1 MRALSSAPSGDASM
15 KEATMAA
22 KSTKSAKPAKV
33 AKSTKPV
40 TAAKSAPKAAAAR
53 LTCAEVMKELA
64 KLGSEQTRKIYAR
77 HCAGEPTF
85 GVQFGL
91 LKGLL
96 KRIGVDHELAQ
107 ALWETGNFDARN
119 VAMKIADPARTDAT
133 ELDRWAAVDRGRM
146 CGSYVAMLASE
157 GPHGPA
163 LAKKWL
169 AAKDLP
175 RRCSGWL
182 LVGQLATHD
191 DALADDWFAAHL
203 ATIEKSIHA
212 APNAQREP
220 MNMAVIQIGGR
231 NAALRKAA
239 TAAAKRIGTL
249 EVDHGDT
256 SCETPDAAETI
267 EKLWARAG
275 TKFTSPAAQE
285 RARERQRLRC

>member
-1 MRALSSAPSGDASM
+1 MP
-15 KEATMAA
+15 A
-22 KSTKSAKPAKV
+22 KSVK
-33 AKSTKPV
+33 
-40 TAAKSAPKAAAAR
+40 AAKSATATKPAKPAAKAPAAR
-53 LTCAEVMKELA
+53 LTCAETMQELE
-64 KLGSEQTRKIYAR
+64 KLGSEATRKIYAR
-77 HCAGEPTF
+77 HSAGEPAF

-96 KRIGVDHELAQ
+96 KRIGVDHALAQ

-119 VAMKIADPARTDAT
+119 VAIKIADPTAT
-133 ELDRWAAVDRGRM
+133 TATGLDRWAAVDRGRM
-146 CGSYVAMLASE
+146 CGGYVAMLAAE

-163 LAKKWL
+163 LVKKWL

-191 DALADDWFAAHL
+191 EALTDDWFAAHL

-212 APNAQREP
+212 APNAEREP

-256 SCETPDAAETI
+256 SCETPDAAEYI
-267 EKLWARAG
+267 EKLWTRAG
-275 TKFTSPAAQE
+275 TKFASPAAQE
-285 RARERQRLRC
+285 RSREQQRLRC

>member
-1 MRALSSAPSGDASM
+1 
-15 KEATMAA
+15 MAA
-22 KSTKSAKPAKV
+22 KSTKAAK
-33 AKSTKPV
+33 T
-40 TAAKSAPKAAAAR
+40 TKSAPKSAATR
-53 LTCAEVMKELA
+53 LTCAEVMKELE
-64 KLGSEQTRKIYAR
+64 KLGSEATRKIYAR
-77 HCAGEPTF
+77 HSAGEPSY

-107 ALWETGNFDARN
+107 ALWATGNFDARN
-119 VAMKIADPARTDAT
+119 VAMKIADPAGTHVA

-146 CGSYVAMLASE
+146 CGGYVAMLAAE
-157 GPHGPA
+157 GPHGQA
-163 LAKKWL
+163 LVKKWL

-191 DALADDWFAAHL
+191 EALADDWFQGHL
-203 ATIEKSIHA
+203 ATIEQSIHG
-212 APNAQREP
+212 APNQEREP

-256 SCETPDAAETI
+256 SCETPDAAEYIDKT
-267 EKLWARAG
+267 WARSG
-275 TKFTSPAAQE
+275 TKFASPAAQE
-285 RARERQRLRC
+285 RSREKQRLRC